1 MQRAHYDAVVV
12 GGGPAGAIAAYTL
25 ARQSL
30 KVALLEKETLPRYK
44 ACGGAV
50 ALHAHKLL
58 DFPID
63 AVVER
68 QISRMRVT
76 VKLESPFTSAA
87 PRPIANMVMRDRF
100 DSLLLD
106 IAARAGVAV
115 HQRSPLVGLVSQRGS
130 YTVSTPEQAFDTRYL
145 IGADGANSMTRK
157 LVGAARFKRLA
168 VALEWEVRSSAER
181 AQRWSDTVA
190 IDFGSLRSGYG
201 WIFPKAESFSVGV
214 VAPKSLARQLRP
226 YCERLLCHYRDAIG
240 NADPHIKAG
249 HHLPMRVPGEPLVF
263 GRTLLVGDAAGLIDP
278 VVGEGIYYA
287 LRSGQLAA
295 ETIAEAARRG
305 DDRLADYERKVDHII
320 QPDLQVS
327 KSLLRMLDWAP
338 SFWIPRA
345 LKQSSSFWKYFCS
358 IYTGEGSYAD
368 LPKKLKPF
376 GGLLQSTFA
385 RDDLKLYANRVD

>member
-50 ALHAHKLL
+50 ALHANELL

-68 QISRMRVT
+68 RISKMLIT
-76 VKLESPFTSAA
+76 VNLKSPFTSEA
-87 PRPIANMVMRDRF
+87 PRPIAHMVMRDRF

-106 IAARAGVAV
+106 VAAGAGVSV
-115 HQRSPLVGLVSQRGS
+115 YPRSPLTGLVAKGGG
-130 YTVSTPEQAFDTRYL
+130 YTVSTPQRSFDTPYL

-157 LVGAARFKRLA
+157 LVGAPRFKRLA
-168 VALEWEVRSSAER
+168 VALEWEIRSPAER
-181 AQRWSDTVA
+181 AQRWLDTVGV
-190 IDFGSLRSGYG
+190 DFGSLRSGYG
-201 WIFPKAESFSVGV
+201 WIFPKAEGFSVGV

-226 YCERLLCHYRDAIG
+226 YCQRLLCHYADAIG
-240 NADPHIKAG
+240 DADPHIKAG

-295 ETIAEAARRG
+295 ETIADAARRG
-305 DDRLADYERKVDHII
+305 DDRLADYERKIDQLI

-358 IYTGEGSYAD
+358 IYTGEGSFAD

-376 GGLLQSTFA
+376 GGLLRSTFA